1 MSLTGKTKAST
12 YKDLLEIDN
21 SNNGVDATT
30 RAIKS
35 GEGTSSSLSISTTKV
50 LVKPSADSTTTVDFQ
65 DTDGNS
71 KFVFDSTN
79 DLVKALGHN
88 VNTQYAYFGHGE
100 TGSALFAANTH
111 YAIPFGT
118 TIGTGGYFTIGT
130 GTNPDTSYTISS
142 TGAAVAT
149 CLWHIIDNIT
159 IDSVS
164 VWNGS
169 DAASGDTLRF
179 HLMSYDID
187 SSNGTTSGDLSNGT
201 VLADGADIT
210 SAGYEQSYYQSMI
223 IQSANVNAG
232 KVVLFLFRQDG
243 TNGDYAS
250 NVTVKYH
257 LR

>member
-1 MSLTGKTKAST
+1 MSFTSKSPKTT
-12 YKDLLEIDN
+12 YKDLLYVDN
-21 SNNGVDATT
+21 SNNGVGTT
-30 RAIKS
+30 AKKVLS
-35 GEGTSSSLSISTTKV
+35 GDGSTSSVKISDRHLQVTSNTNNTTAFEV
-50 LVKPSADSTTTVDFQ
+50 HDRAGNTMFVVD
-65 DTDGNS
+65 T
-71 KFVFDSTN
+71 TN

-130 GTNPDTSYTISS
+130 GTNPDTSYTISN